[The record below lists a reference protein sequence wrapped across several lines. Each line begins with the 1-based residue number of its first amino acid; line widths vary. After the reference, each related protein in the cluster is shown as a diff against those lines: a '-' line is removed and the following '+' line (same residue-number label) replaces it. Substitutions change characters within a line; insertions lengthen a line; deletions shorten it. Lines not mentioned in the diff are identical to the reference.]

1 MPWGAFLYNDWTSPP
16 VLFAD
21 TFYQRWKGLR
31 PRPAGQGLLMRGRSV
46 HGFGMKEPLFIVGL
60 DAGGRVVGVR
70 VLFPRR
76 FASIPGARHILE
88 LPIDAEVPPQSVVLT
103 WVGGGSP
110 DSLRNS
116 NRQSS

>member
-1 MPWGAFLYNDWTSPP
+1 MPWGTFSCNDWSSPQ
-16 VLFAD
+16 VRVAD

-60 DAGGRVVGVR
+60 DAQGRVVGIR
-70 VLFPRR
+70 ILFARR
-76 FASIPGARHILE
+76 FAFVRGARHLLE
-88 LPIDAEVPPQSVVLT
+88 LPIDAEVPPRGAVLT

-110 DSLRNS
+110 DSLRNTH
-116 NRQSS
+116 RQSP